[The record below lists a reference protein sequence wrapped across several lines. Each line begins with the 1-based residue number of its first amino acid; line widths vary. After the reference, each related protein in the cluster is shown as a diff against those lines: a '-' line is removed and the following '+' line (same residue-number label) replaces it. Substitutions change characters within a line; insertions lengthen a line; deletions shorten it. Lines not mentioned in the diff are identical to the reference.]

1 MFPRAE
7 EDTMPGRSEGEI
19 RDQLRQ
25 ALDRQTSLV
34 DSKLLVEAIL
44 LLDGKIAKL
53 QEDLDRLDKR
63 VRLGQ

>member
-1 MFPRAE
+1 
-7 EDTMPGRSEGEI
+7 MPGRSEGEI

-25 ALDRQTSLV
+25 ALDRQMGMV
-34 DSKLLVEAIL
+34 DGKLLVEAIL
-44 LLDGKIAKL
+44 LLDGKIARL